1 MKEENSK
8 SDSENLSEHSELK
21 NLNLFRISIIERN
34 LNLLSES
41 DLSMVPYDQKKLS
54 NILEDF

>member
-41 DLSMVPYDQKKLS
+41 DLSMVPYEQKKLS